1 MTEILISAKGLA
13 KNYGKKQALKPTNL
27 EIPAGRIV
35 GVIGANGAGK
45 STLLNGLLG
54 LSDYDGD
61 LLVMGMNP
69 LMQRAAL
76 MEQVC
81 FIADVATLP

>member
-1 MTEILISAKGLA
+1 MTEVLISAKGLA

-45 STLLNGLLG
+45 STLLNCLLG
-54 LSDYDGD
+54 LSDYEGD
-61 LLVMGMNP
+61 LQVMGMNP
-69 LMQRAAL
+69 LMQRASL
-76 MEQVC
+76 M
-81 FIADVATLP
+81 VA